1 MAVNKKIRES
11 LPEEAIIFNN
21 AAYDNS
27 IIGIT
32 INDEVVYDYNLMVQE
47 LMDDNGWTVDEAID
61 WLEYKTI
68 RALPYFNEGKP
79 IIMCPIERG
88 DME

>member
-11 LPEEAIIFNN
+11 LPEEAIIFDN

-27 IIGIT
+27 IVGIT

-61 WLEYKTI
+61 WLEYNTI
-68 RALPYFNEGKP
+68 RTLPYFKEGKP